1 MDGGFESVELQEGA
15 REARRVIVGSPEEFA
30 SLRSHKGQAATN
42 NPKGKPRGT
51 RVSKWSENKL
61 RALLDY
67 MGADSEKIVKKV
79 IKKAL
84 DDGDKDQAA
93 MLKLCMDRL
102 IPATKAVEVH
112 GFGGREIAIRVLVD
126 SVESFNNVRLI
137 DGERVVNEQIN

>member
-1 MDGGFESVELQEGA
+1 MGSGPEPAEFQEGS
-15 REARRVIVGSPEEFA
+15 REARRVIVGTPEEFS
-30 SLRSHKGQAATN
+30 SLRSRKGQAATN

-84 DDGDKDQAA
+84 DDNDKDQAA

>member
-1 MDGGFESVELQEGA
+1 MGVGSGTVDVQEA
-15 REARRVIVGSPEEFA
+15 ASDARRVIVGSPEEFS
-30 SLRSHKGQAATN
+30 SLRSHKGQATTN

-137 DGERVVNEQIN
+137 DGERIVNEQIN